1 VIGPLRLQDPRH
13 LTAGAAALA
22 AGLIVALLGVY
33 ADAETPVHDGP
44 AASPVV
50 KLRLLGVNDF
60 HGHLEPPEKGLGG
73 AAWLTA
79 HLDDATLPGH
89 TIRVHAGDMVGASPL
104 ISSWFHDEPA
114 IEAANAMGFDVGT
127 VGNHEFDEGGD
138 ELLRLLRGGRRSGPE
153 ALRPDGRGGLINSSS
168 PSFGGAAFPYTGAN
182 TVYRSSGSLVLPPYL
197 VLERAG
203 VKVGF
208 IGVTTPSTPT
218 WVLPRYAERFR
229 FLDISDS
236 VNRWVAELE
245 RRGIEAIVVLAH
257 AGAPSQEGD
266 GIRATGEVVE
276 ETRQMSDAVD
286 VVVAGHSHSRLNL
299 ELPNSSGRGSKLIV
313 EADSY
318 GTAFDR
324 VDLSIHRRTGDVIRK
339 AAEIPRVSHS
349 GVAPDARSSALVAGY
364 AARVAPVA
372 ERILGRASR
381 ELSSDSGLGTLAAE
395 AQRRMAHTDLAVVN
409 GGSFRGEIDAGP
421 ITYAELFEAQA
432 YDHPVLRMTLPG
444 PALVRVARRRGL
456 FWAGRPADGAIDPS
470 RTYTMAAN
478 ELFATRSGLEAAA
491 TASSRPVGTEVE
503 ALSGYIGRR
512 RGPVGR

>member
-1 VIGPLRLQDPRH
+1 MIGPLRLQDPRH

-33 ADAETPVHDGP
+33 ANAETPLQDGP

-60 HGHLEPPEKGLGG
+60 HGHLEPPEEGLGG

-138 ELLRLLRGGRRSGPE
+138 ELLRLLRGGRRRGPE

-168 PSFGGAAFPYTGAN
+168 PDFAGAAFPYIGAN

-218 WVLPRYAERFR
+218 WVLPRYADRFR

-236 VNRWVAELE
+236 VNRWVAELQRE
-245 RRGIEAIVVLAH
+245 GVEAIVVLAH

-266 GIRATGEVVE
+266 GARATGEVVQE
-276 ETRQMSDAVD
+276 SRQMSDAVD

-324 VDLSIHRRTGDVIRK
+324 VDLSIDRRTGDVIRK

-349 GVAPDARSSALVAGY
+349 GTAPEARSSALVAGY

-372 ERILGRASR
+372 ERIVGRASR
-381 ELSSDSGLGTLAAE
+381 ELSSDSGLGALAAE
-395 AQRRMAHTDLAVVN
+395 AQRRMAQTDLA
-409 GGSFRGEIDAGP
+409 RGQPGQLPRRDRRRPDHLRRAVRGPGLRSPCPEDDLARAGP
-421 ITYAELFEAQA
+421 GE
-432 YDHPVLRMTLPG
+432 
-444 PALVRVARRRGL
+444 
-456 FWAGRPADGAIDPS
+456 GR
-470 RTYTMAAN
+470 AA
-478 ELFATRSGLEAAA
+478 
-491 TASSRPVGTEVE
+491 SRPVLG
-503 ALSGYIGRR
+503 GPGR
-512 RGPVGR
+512 